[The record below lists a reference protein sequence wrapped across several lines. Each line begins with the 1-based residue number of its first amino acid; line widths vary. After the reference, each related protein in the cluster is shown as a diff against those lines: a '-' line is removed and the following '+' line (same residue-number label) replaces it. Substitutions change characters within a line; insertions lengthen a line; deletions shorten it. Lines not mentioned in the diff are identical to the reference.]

1 MVAQYLICAYTAVPN
16 HFIVTL
22 QYRGTI
28 RGMRSIIQFNIWQ
41 EDGAYVAAAVNVP
54 IATEGSTFDE
64 LQENI
69 RDAVATYF
77 EGDDPAALG
86 FERLPTIL
94 TNYEVSPQAYAGRT

>member
-1 MVAQYLICAYTAVPN
+1 MK
-16 HFIVTL
+16 
-22 QYRGTI
+22 
-28 RGMRSIIQFNIWQ
+28 SIIQFNISY
-41 EDGAYVAAAVNVP
+41 EDGAYVAAAVDVP

-77 EGDDPAALG
+77 EGDEPASLG

-94 TNYEVSPQAYAGRT
+94 INYEVSPLAYAGRT

>member
-1 MVAQYLICAYTAVPN
+1 
-16 HFIVTL
+16 
-22 QYRGTI
+22 
-28 RGMRSIIQFNIWQ
+28 MRSIIQFNIWQ
-41 EDGAYVAAAVNVP
+41 EDGAYVAAAANVP

-77 EGDDPAALG
+77 EGDDPASLG

>member
-1 MVAQYLICAYTAVPN
+1 MK
-16 HFIVTL
+16 
-22 QYRGTI
+22 
-28 RGMRSIIQFNIWQ
+28 SIIQFNISH
-41 EDGAYVAAAVNVP
+41 EDGAYVAAAVDVP

-77 EGDDPAALG
+77 EGDEPASLG

-94 TNYEVSPQAYAGRT
+94 INYEMSPLAYAGRA